1 MISRVSLLFLVLLS
15 GLVAAPTAEPLA
27 VGERLPAAVIRTI
40 ADETV
45 TLTDAVAGRPTVL
58 LFYRGGWCP
67 YCVRHLA
74 AVAEVETE
82 ILAAGFQIIALS
94 PDQPAKLRAKPAQ
107 ENLRYALYSDS
118 TMAAAQAFGIAFK
131 VPDELV
137 AKYKDSYRIDLEA
150 DSGQTHHLLPHPA
163 VFIVDAQGIIR
174 FVHVDPDYRVRLEPA
189 AILVALKGIAA
200 TGN

>member
-94 PDQPAKLRAKPAQ
+94 PDQPARLRAKPAQ
-107 ENLRYALYSDS
+107 EKLRYALYSDS
-118 TMAAAQAFGIAFK
+118 AMAAAQAFGIAFK

-189 AILVALKGIAA
+189 AILVALKGITA
-200 TGN
+200 TDN

>member
-1 MISRVSLLFLVLLS
+1 MISRVSLLVLVLLS

-107 ENLRYALYSDS
+107 EKLRYALYSDS

-174 FVHVDPDYRVRLEPA
+174 IVHVDPDYRVRLEPA

>member
-1 MISRVSLLFLVLLS
+1 
-15 GLVAAPTAEPLA
+15 
-27 VGERLPAAVIRTI
+27 
-40 ADETV
+40 
-45 TLTDAVAGRPTVL
+45 
-58 LFYRGGWCP
+58 
-67 YCVRHLA
+67 VRHLA

-107 ENLRYALYSDS
+107 EKLRYALYSDS

-189 AILVALKGIAA
+189 AILVALKGITA

>member
-107 ENLRYALYSDS
+107 EKLRYALYSDS